1 MDDLSIANAARI
13 KHIREIAGNI
23 GLDDK
28 DIDMYGRYKAKI
40 DLAVKDRG
48 PVRAKMVLVTSM
60 NPTPAGEG
68 KTTLSIGLADALNK
82 IGEKTIVTLREPS
95 LGPFFGMKGG
105 ATGGGFAQVV
115 PMEDINLHFTGDI
128 HAVTASHNLIAAML
142 DNSYSRH
149 NEFEMEPKTILW
161 HRVMDM
167 NDRALRGLVIG
178 LDDEES
184 GQIRQ
189 SRFDITASSEIMAI
203 LGLSCNIDDLKRRIG
218 NIIIAVSKDNKPIM
232 AKSLNCQGAAALL
245 LKDAVRP
252 NLVQTLEGNPAI
264 IHAGP
269 FANIAHGTNSVIAL
283 CTARRLSDMVIVESG
298 FGSDLGGEKFFDIVS
313 RHPAMQPPDAVVI
326 VATVRAVKYH
336 GGVKKND
343 LDTENTD
350 AVKKGFCNLE
360 KHIENML
367 SFNRP
372 VIISVNKF
380 DTDSEEEI
388 KLLKAMIEEKGVSCY
403 ISEVWGKGSAG
414 ALDLAQA
421 VWDIAHKANGE
432 VNYVYE
438 AKHNIT
444 EKIQRIAKR
453 IYGAGSVLITRKIRN
468 KIAMYEEWGYSHLPV
483 CIAKTQYSFSDEADK
498 LGRPEGFDLEVKDV
512 RIDSGA
518 EFAVVYLGDIM
529 TMPGLPAK
537 PAAERMDIDN
547 QGDITGIF

>member
-1 MDDLSIANAARI
+1 MDDLTIANAAKI
-13 KHIREIAGNI
+13 KPITEIAGKL
-23 GLDDK
+23 GLDSS
-28 DIDMYGRYKAKI
+28 DIELYGNYKAKI
-40 DLAVKDRG
+40 SLAVKDRG

-68 KTTLSIGLADALNK
+68 KTTLSIGLTDALNK
-82 IGEKTIVTLREPS
+82 IGKKAVVTLREPS

-105 ATGGGFAQVV
+105 ATGGGFSQVL

-128 HAVTASHNLIAAML
+128 HSVTASHNLIAAML

-149 NEFEMEPKTILW
+149 NELGMEPKKILW

-167 NDRALRGLVIG
+167 NDRALRSIVIG
-178 LDDEES
+178 LDEES

-218 NIIIAVSKDNKPIM
+218 NIIVAVSRDNKPIM

-245 LKDAVRP
+245 LKDAVKS

-283 CTARRLSDMVIVESG
+283 CTARRLADIVIVESG
-298 FGSDLGGEKFFDIVS
+298 FGSDLGGEKFFNIVS

-336 GGVKKND
+336 GGMKKND
-343 LDTENTD
+343 LDNEDID
-350 AVKKGFCNLE
+350 ALKSGFCNLE

-372 VIISVNKF
+372 VIVSINRFSS
-380 DTDSEEEI
+380 DTDKEVEI
-388 KLLKAMIEEKGVSCY
+388 LKKMVEEKGVKCHV
-403 ISEVWGKGSAG
+403 SEAWAKGSEG
-414 ALDLAQA
+414 ALELAES
-421 VWDIAHKANGE
+421 VWDSASKGNGE
-432 VNYVYE
+432 VKYVYE
-438 AKHNIT
+438 AKHSIT
-444 EKIQRIAKR
+444 EKVERIATR
-453 IYGAGSVLITRKIRN
+453 IYGADKVMIPRKIRN
-468 KIAMYEEWGYSHLPV
+468 RIAMYEDWGYGHLPV
-483 CIAKTQYSFSDEADK
+483 CIAKTQYSFSDEPNK
-498 LGRPEGFDLEVKDV
+498 LGKPEGFDIEVKDV

-537 PAAERMDIDN
+537 PAAEAMDIDN
-547 QGDITGIF
+547 QGDISGIF

>member
-1 MDDLSIANAARI
+1 MDDLTIANAAKI
-13 KHIREIAGNI
+13 KPITEIAGKL
-23 GLDDK
+23 GLDSS
-28 DIDMYGRYKAKI
+28 DIELYGNYKAKI
-40 DLAVKDRG
+40 SLAVKDRG

-68 KTTLSIGLADALNK
+68 KTTLSIGLTDALNK
-82 IGEKTIVTLREPS
+82 IGKKAVVTLREPS

-105 ATGGGFAQVV
+105 ATGGGFSQVL

-128 HAVTASHNLIAAML
+128 HSVTASHNLIAAML
-142 DNSYSRH
+142 DNNYSRH
-149 NEFEMEPKTILW
+149 NELGMEPKKILW

-167 NDRALRGLVIG
+167 NDRALRSIVIG
-178 LDDEES
+178 LDEES

-218 NIIIAVSKDNKPIM
+218 NIIVAVSRDNKPIM

-245 LKDAVRP
+245 LKDAVKS

-283 CTARRLSDMVIVESG
+283 CTARRLADIVIVESG
-298 FGSDLGGEKFFDIVS
+298 FGSDLGGEKFFNIVS

-336 GGVKKND
+336 GGMKKND
-343 LDTENTD
+343 LDNEDID
-350 AVKKGFCNLE
+350 ALKGGFCNLE
-360 KHIENML
+360 KHIENMM

-372 VIISVNKF
+372 VIVSINRFSS
-380 DTDSEEEI
+380 DTEKEI
-388 KLLKAMIEEKGVSCY
+388 EILKKMVEEKGVKCHV
-403 ISEVWGKGSAG
+403 SEAWAKGSEG
-414 ALDLAQA
+414 ALELAES
-421 VWDIAHKANGE
+421 VWDSASKGNGE
-432 VNYVYE
+432 VDYVYE
-438 AKHNIT
+438 PKHSIT
-444 EKIQRIAKR
+444 EKVERIAER
-453 IYGAGSVLITRKIRN
+453 IYGADRVMIPRKIRN
-468 KIAMYEEWGYSHLPV
+468 RIAMYEDWGYGHLPV
-483 CIAKTQYSFSDEADK
+483 CIAKTQYSFSDEPNK
-498 LGRPEGFDLEVKDV
+498 LGRPEGFDIEVKDV

-537 PAAERMDIDN
+537 PAAEAMDIDN
-547 QGDITGIF
+547 QGDISGIF